1 MSTCLVENVVLQKIV
16 INGKLSIINPLPSFF
31 LIHNRKMIREMKR
44 ERERERK
51 KEKER
56 VIFGFG
62 PKINIIKNNTQRLSI
77 LENAYN
83 KGFRTF
89 ETAPIYGFG
98 LSERLLG
105 EFIKKKNIKIIT
117 KFGIKSLS
125 MPKNFDNIPFL
136 VKNFERLNNRLFYP
150 NIIDYELNNMIRSI
164 QNSIKRLG
172 QTPCYYLFHGI
183 NRNLTNQEY
192 LNFKNKSLYLK
203 RNIGINCTGIASASF
218 HDDKIFDR
226 NFDIIQT
233 SIETYYKFIK
243 QKYKNNFIL
252 YGIFNYYKNQKTNL
266 DFNSFVK
273 KLLKDLPN
281 NCSLILSSTNINTIK
296 KWNFFDN

>member
-1 MSTCLVENVVLQKIV
+1 VSTCLVENVVLQKIV
-16 INGKLSIINPLPSFF
+16 INGKLSVINPLPSFF

>member
-16 INGKLSIINPLPSFF
+16 INGKLSVINPLPSFF

>member
-1 MSTCLVENVVLQKIV
+1 M
-16 INGKLSIINPLPSFF
+16 
-31 LIHNRKMIREMKR
+31 REIDR
-44 ERERERK
+44 
-51 KEKER
+51 ER

-62 PKINIIKNNTQRLSI
+62 PRISIIKNNTQRVSI

-83 KGFRTF
+83 RGFRIF

-105 EFIKKKNIKIIT
+105 EFAKIKKIKIIT
-117 KFGIKSLS
+117 KFGIKSLI

-150 NIIDYELNNMIRSI
+150 NIIDYELNSMKKSI

-172 QTPCYYLFHGI
+172 QTPCYYLLHGV

-192 LNFKNKSLYLK
+192 LNFKKKSVYLK
-203 RNIGINCTGIASASF
+203 RNVRINCTGIASASL

-233 SIETYYKFIK
+233 SIQIYYKFIK
-243 QKYKNNFIL
+243 KKYKNNFIL
-252 YGIFNYYKNQKTNL
+252 YGIYNYYKSQKSNL
-266 DFNSFVK
+266 DFNSFTK

>member
-1 MSTCLVENVVLQKIV
+1 MHNKKI
-16 INGKLSIINPLPSFF
+16 
-31 LIHNRKMIREMKR
+31 IREIDR
-44 ERERERK
+44 A
-51 KEKER
+51 R

-62 PKINIIKNNTQRLSI
+62 PKIKVIKNNTQRLSI

-83 KGFRTF
+83 KGFRIF

-105 EFIKKKNIKIIT
+105 EFIKKKKIKIIT

-125 MPKNFDNIPFL
+125 MPKIFDNIPFL

-150 NIIDYELNNMIRSI
+150 NIIDYELNNMNRSI

-192 LNFKNKSLYLK
+192 LNFKKKSLYLK
-203 RNIGINCTGIASASF
+203 RNIRINCTGIASEQF

-233 SIETYYKFIK
+233 SIEIYYKFIK
-243 QKYKNNFIL
+243 KKYKNNFIL
-252 YGIFNYYKNQKTNL
+252 YGIFNYYKSQKTDL

-273 KLLKDLPN
+273 KLLKDLPD